1 MNTDIA
7 TNKGV
12 IYLTKKQIVDL
23 VILAL
28 TAAIMIAKAVSDTD
42 CLPEINETNDD

>member
-1 MNTDIA
+1 M
-7 TNKGV
+7 KGV
-12 IYLTKKQIVDL
+12 ISLTKKQIVDL

-42 CLPEINETNDD
+42 CLPEINQNNDD